1 MKRWTLHARRAHAA
15 FILAAGLLAVSAPA
29 MAEEEKP
36 QPKLCPICSKLE
48 GANPS
53 YGEKAGNTFT
63 RGLLNFGLGWT
74 EMIRQPGK
82 AAREGK
88 DVFHGV
94 ANGLAFSARRTL
106 RGIGE
111 VLTFWTPKI
120 QDEYIHFSDDCP
132 IDTMQ

>member
-1 MKRWTLHARRAHAA
+1 MSARRA
-15 FILAAGLLAVSAPA
+15 FVVILLIAGVTAAGQPV
-29 MAEEEKP
+29 MAAED
-36 QPKLCPICSKLE
+36 QPRLCPICSKLE
-48 GANPS
+48 GSEAT
-53 YGEKAGNTFT
+53 YVEKAGNTFT
-63 RGLLNFGLGWT
+63 RGLLNLGLGWT

-94 ANGLAFSARRTL
+94 ANGVAFSARRTL

-111 VLTFWTPKI
+111 VLTFWTPKV
-120 QDEYIHFSDDCP
+120 QDRYIHFSKDCP